1 MSIQTPRRL
10 SAMHEGHINLGATM
24 VNLEGW
30 QRPSRY
36 TNINDELET
45 IQRSVGLCDI
55 SPTGKLFVQGGGV
68 RRLSTDLPQGKI
80 GRIGRLEI
88 DGDQHMIAMLATDH
102 MLVLT
107 PPNQSTA
114 VINSLDRQL
123 DEDAVVDMTS
133 ALAGISLLGPHS
145 QAVLSRLTDID
156 LSTNAFPDQ
165 SCTQT
170 SLAQIHATILR
181 ADHAGHQWYDLYV
194 SRDLG
199 QYVWD
204 AILQAGDKLGIKP
217 FGTDTLGQ
225 LRSQS

>member
-1 MSIQTPRRL
+1 MSMQTPLRL
-10 SAMHEGHINLGATM
+10 SAMHKGHIDLGAAM

-36 TNINDELET
+36 TNTYDELET

-55 SPTGKLFVQGGGV
+55 SPTGKLFVQGGAVG
-68 RRLSTDLPQGKI
+68 RLSTDLPQGTI

-88 DGDQHMIAMLATDH
+88 DGDQHMVANLATDH

-107 PPNQSTA
+107 SPNQSA
-114 VINSLDRQL
+114 AIAISLDRQL
-123 DEDAVVDMTS
+123 GADATVDMTS
-133 ALAGISLLGPHS
+133 SLAGISLLGPQS
-145 QAVLSRLTDID
+145 QEVLSRLTDID

-165 SCTQT
+165 SCVQT

-204 AILQAGDKLGIKP
+204 AILQAGGKLGIKP
-217 FGTDTLGQ
+217 FGTETLGQ